1 MSRLVVKAAADTREA
16 MVPLYRTQLVRE
28 KEVATAWRAGQLD
41 AYGYPQITSPDAVEN
56 LMLTMFGADSLD
68 KEIFCIFMLDTKN
81 RIIGVTKVSEGSLN
95 SSIVHP
101 REVFKPALIAGA
113 ASIIVSHNHPSGD
126 PSPSRED
133 IEVTRRLSE
142 AGKLV
147 GVELLDH
154 VVIGYG
160 HPSNFSLKQKGLM

>member
-1 MSRLVVKAAADTREA
+1 

-28 KEVATAWRAGQLD
+28 AEVVTAWRAGELD
-41 AYGYPQITSPDAVEN
+41 RYGYPRVTTPDAVEQI
-56 LMLTMFGADSLD
+56 MESVFEASTLD
-68 KEIFCIFMLDTKN
+68 KEIFAIIMLDAKN
-81 RIIGVTKVSEGSLN
+81 RIIGVTKISQGTLN

-126 PSPSRED
+126 PTPSGED
-133 IEVTRRLSE
+133 VEATRRLCE
-142 AGKLV
+142 AGRLV

-154 VVIGYG
+154 VIIGYAG
-160 HPSNFSLKQKGLM
+160 TILSLKQKGLM